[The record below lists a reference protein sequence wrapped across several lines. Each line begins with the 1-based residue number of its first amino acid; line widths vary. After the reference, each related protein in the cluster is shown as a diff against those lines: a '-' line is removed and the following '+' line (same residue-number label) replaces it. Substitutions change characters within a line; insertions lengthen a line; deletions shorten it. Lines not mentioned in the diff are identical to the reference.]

1 MGVGRCNLLSGAVIA
16 AVYLRHDS
24 AKESDSQS
32 GGVLELYRRAGN
44 LRTDGVFAALESVSE
59 GRSVVD
65 RQPV

>member
-1 MGVGRCNLLSGAVIA
+1 MGVGRWNLLSGSVLAV
-16 AVYLRHDS
+16 VYHRNDS
-24 AKESDSQS
+24 SKESDRQS